1 MCREEKIISTSQQ
14 GCAIAV
20 KSLFSTKKK
29 NEEAATGGAEAGT
42 GGVFTEHNAV
52 C

>member
-20 KSLFSTKKK
+20 QSLFSKKKK

-42 GGVFTEHNAV
+42 GCVFTEHNAM